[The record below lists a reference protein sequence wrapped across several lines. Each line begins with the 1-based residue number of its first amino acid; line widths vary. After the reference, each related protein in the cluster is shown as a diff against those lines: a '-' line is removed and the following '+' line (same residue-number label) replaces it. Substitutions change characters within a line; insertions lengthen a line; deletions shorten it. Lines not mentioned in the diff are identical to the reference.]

1 MPKKIKLRTLT
12 KEEEQA
18 IRRIANSRKMEIRLV
33 KRAQILVK
41 MLDDPDLPAFKAG
54 QMVGFSS
61 PTIGIKWVQ
70 RFNERGMA
78 GLKDNPRSGRKR
90 THTEQVRSS
99 LLDMVL
105 QKPRSL
111 GYPYELWTL
120 ERVQRAFEEQFGIH
134 LSDSTI
140 WTWVEAEGFRWRK
153 QESWFREAEKHD
165 PEFVQ
170 KRGSS

>member
-1 MPKKIKLRTLT
+1 MPKKIKLRTVT

-18 IRRIANSRKMEIRLV
+18 IRQIANSRKMETRLV
-33 KRAQILVK
+33 KRAQILAK
-41 MLDDPDLPAFKAG
+41 KLEDPDMPAYKAG
-54 QMVGFSS
+54 HLVGFSS

-70 RFNERGMA
+70 RFNEQGLA
-78 GLKDNPRSGRKR
+78 GLKDQPRTGRKR

-99 LLDMVL
+99 LLDLVL
-105 QKPRSL
+105 QKPGSL

-120 ERVQRAFEEQFGIH
+120 ERVQRAFKERSGIH

-140 WTWVEAEGFRWRK
+140 WTWVEEEGFRWRK
-153 QESWFREAEKHD
+153 QESWFREPEKHD
-165 PEFVQ
+165 PEFVE